1 MQQDY
6 KTLTIYVLTL
16 FVIVL
21 LIVLKKQ
28 QDHLT
33 ELEDEVVIE
42 TEKSTVFPD
51 TLKQESLDKAPDV
64 TAQVPMR
71 GVIGLIIDDFGYRND
86 HVSNGFL
93 NLSGKLTYAIIPGHE
108 YSQMFS
114 KKAYDAGYEI
124 IVHMPMEN
132 IGKTYGEEEYA
143 LMSYFQDDE
152 IKDRINSAFDQLPES
167 IGLNNHQGSRGT
179 ADSRVMTLLAGVI
192 KEKKKFFIDSRTTS
206 NSLAETTMRKYNVQ
220 TNKRDIFLDNELD
233 EEIINTQLLKLA
245 ELSEEKGIAIGI
257 GHVKPQTLSVLERE
271 IPVLQKKGFVS
282 SLYLDWYTDSD
293 ADSL

>member
-51 TLKQESLDKAPDV
+51 TLKQESLDKSPDV

-108 YSQMFS
+108 YSQLFS

-192 KEKKKFFIDSRTTS
+192 KEKKKFFIDSRTTR

-257 GHVKPQTLSVLERE
+257 GHVKPQTLSVLKRE
-271 IPVLQKKGFVS
+271 IPVLQKKGFRFEFVS
-282 SLYLDWYTDSD
+282 RLVY
-293 ADSL
+293 

>member
-6 KTLTIYVLTL
+6 KTLAIYVLTL
-16 FVIVL
+16 FVVVL

-33 ELEDEVVIE
+33 ELENDIVE
-42 TEKSTVFPD
+42 TEITTISPD
-51 TLKQESLDKAPDV
+51 TLKEQTSSQTPVE
-64 TAQVPMR
+64 TAKVPMR

-93 NLSGKLTYAIIPGHE
+93 QLPGKLTYAIIPGHD
-108 YSQMFS
+108 YSQLFS

-124 IVHMPMEN
+124 IVHLPMEN
-132 IGKTYGEEEYA
+132 IGKTYGEEEYV

-152 IKDRINSAFDQLPES
+152 IKNRINKAFDHLPES

-192 KEKKKFFIDSRTTS
+192 KENKKFFLDSRTTN
-206 NSLAETTMRKYNVQ
+206 NSLAETTMRKYGVP

-233 EEIINTQLLKLA
+233 EEKIKIQLLKLA
-245 ELSEEKGIAIGI
+245 DTSEEKGIAIGI
-257 GHVKPQTLSVLERE
+257 GHVKPQTLNVLAKE
-271 IPVLQKKGFVS
+271 IPVLQEKGFRFEFVS
-282 SLYLDWYTDSD
+282 NLVY
-293 ADSL
+293 

>member
-6 KTLTIYVLTL
+6 KTLAIYVLTL
-16 FVIVL
+16 FVVVL

-33 ELEDEVVIE
+33 DLENDIVE
-42 TEKSTVFPD
+42 TEITTISPD
-51 TLKQESLDKAPDV
+51 TLEEQKSIQSPVE
-64 TAQVPMR
+64 TAKVPMR

-93 NLSGKLTYAIIPGHE
+93 QLPGKLTYAIIPGHD
-108 YSQMFS
+108 YSQLFS

-124 IVHMPMEN
+124 IVHLPMEN
-132 IGKTYGEEEYA
+132 IGKTYGEEEYV

-152 IKDRINSAFDQLPES
+152 IKNRINKAFDYLPES

-179 ADSRVMTLLAGVI
+179 ADSRVMTLVAGVI
-192 KEKKKFFIDSRTTS
+192 KEKKKFFIDSRTTN
-206 NSLAETTMRKYNVQ
+206 NSLAETTMRKYGVP

-233 EEIINTQLLKLA
+233 EEKIKIQLLELA
-245 ELSEEKGIAIGI
+245 DVSEEKGIAIGI
-257 GHVKPQTLSVLERE
+257 GHVKPQTLNVLAKE
-271 IPVLQKKGFVS
+271 IPVLQEKGFRFEFVS
-282 SLYLDWYTDSD
+282 KLVY
-293 ADSL
+293 

>member
-6 KTLTIYVLTL
+6 KTLAIYVLTL
-16 FVIVL
+16 FVVVL

-33 ELEDEVVIE
+33 DLENDIVE
-42 TEKSTVFPD
+42 TEITTISPD
-51 TLKQESLDKAPDV
+51 TIEEQKSSQSPVE
-64 TAQVPMR
+64 TAKVPMR

-93 NLSGKLTYAIIPGHE
+93 QLPGKLTYAIIPGHD
-108 YSQMFS
+108 YSQLFS

-124 IVHMPMEN
+124 IVHLPMEN
-132 IGKTYGEEEYA
+132 IGKTYGEEEYV

-152 IKDRINSAFDQLPES
+152 IKNRINKAFDYLPES

-179 ADSRVMTLLAGVI
+179 ADSRVMTLVAGVI
-192 KEKKKFFIDSRTTS
+192 KEKKKFFIDSRTTN
-206 NSLAETTMRKYNVQ
+206 NSLAETTMRKYGVP

-233 EEIINTQLLKLA
+233 EEKIKIQLLELA
-245 ELSEEKGIAIGI
+245 DVSEEKGIAIGI
-257 GHVKPQTLSVLERE
+257 GHVKPQTLNVLAKE
-271 IPVLQKKGFVS
+271 IPVLQEKGFRFEFVS
-282 SLYLDWYTDSD
+282 KLVY
-293 ADSL
+293 

>member
-6 KTLTIYVLTL
+6 KTLAIYVLTL
-16 FVIVL
+16 FVVVL

-33 ELEDEVVIE
+33 DLENDIVEAEITTISPDTLEEQTSSQTPVE
-42 TEKSTVFPD
+42 TEKI
-51 TLKQESLDKAPDV
+51 
-64 TAQVPMR
+64 PMR

-93 NLSGKLTYAIIPGHE
+93 QLPGKLTYAIIPGHD
-108 YSQMFS
+108 YSQLFS

-124 IVHMPMEN
+124 IVHLPMEN
-132 IGKTYGEEEYA
+132 IGKTYGEEEYV

-152 IKDRINSAFDQLPES
+152 IKNRINKAFDHLPES

-192 KEKKKFFIDSRTTS
+192 KEKKKFFIDSRTTN
-206 NSLAETTMRKYNVQ
+206 NSLAETTMRKYGVP
-220 TNKRDIFLDNELD
+220 TNKRDVFLDNELD
-233 EEIINTQLLKLA
+233 EEKIKIQLLELA
-245 ELSEEKGIAIGI
+245 DVSEEKGIAIGI
-257 GHVKPQTLSVLERE
+257 GHVKPQTLNVLAKE
-271 IPVLQKKGFVS
+271 IPVLQKKGFRFEFVS
-282 SLYLDWYTDSD
+282 NLVY
-293 ADSL
+293 

>member
-28 QDHLT
+28 QDHLK

-42 TEKSTVFPD
+42 TEKSTVVPD
-51 TLKQESLDKAPDV
+51 TLKQESLDKSPDV

-108 YSQMFS
+108 YSQLFS

-206 NSLAETTMRKYNVQ
+206 NSLAETTMRKYNVA

-233 EEIINTQLLKLA
+233 EEKINTQLLKLA

-257 GHVKPQTLSVLERE
+257 GHVKPQTLSVLKRE
-271 IPVLQKKGFVS
+271 IPVLQKKGFRFEFVS
-282 SLYLDWYTDSD
+282 RLVY
-293 ADSL
+293 

>member
-6 KTLTIYVLTL
+6 KTLIIYVLTL

-28 QDHLT
+28 QDHLK

-42 TEKSTVFPD
+42 TEKSTVVPD
-51 TLKQESLDKAPDV
+51 TLKQESLDKSPDV

-108 YSQMFS
+108 YSQLFS

-132 IGKTYGEEEYA
+132 IGKTYGEKEYV

-152 IKDRINSAFDQLPES
+152 IKDRISSAFDQLPES

-245 ELSEEKGIAIGI
+245 ELAEEKGIAIGI

-271 IPVLQKKGFVS
+271 IPVLQKKGFRFEFVS
-282 SLYLDWYTDSD
+282 RLVY
-293 ADSL
+293 

>member
-6 KTLTIYVLTL
+6 KTITIYVLTL

-108 YSQMFS
+108 YSQLFS

-206 NSLAETTMRKYNVQ
+206 NSLAETTMRKYNVA

-233 EEIINTQLLKLA
+233 EEKINTQLLKLA

-257 GHVKPQTLSVLERE
+257 GHVKPQTLSVLKRE
-271 IPVLQKKGFVS
+271 IPVLQKKGFRFEFVS
-282 SLYLDWYTDSD
+282 RLVY
-293 ADSL
+293 

>member
-51 TLKQESLDKAPDV
+51 TLKQESLDRAPDV

-108 YSQMFS
+108 YSQLFS

-206 NSLAETTMRKYNVQ
+206 NSLAETTMRKYNVA

-233 EEIINTQLLKLA
+233 EEKINTQLLKLA

-257 GHVKPQTLSVLERE
+257 GHVKPQTLSVLKRE
-271 IPVLQKKGFVS
+271 IPVLQKKGFRFEFVS
-282 SLYLDWYTDSD
+282 RLVY
-293 ADSL
+293 

>member
-6 KTLTIYVLTL
+6 KTLAIYVLTL
-16 FVIVL
+16 FVVVL

-33 ELEDEVVIE
+33 DLENDIVETEIATISPDTLEEKTSSQTPVE
-42 TEKSTVFPD
+42 TEKI
-51 TLKQESLDKAPDV
+51 
-64 TAQVPMR
+64 PMR

-93 NLSGKLTYAIIPGHE
+93 QLPGKLTYAIIPGHD
-108 YSQMFS
+108 YSQLFS

-124 IVHMPMEN
+124 IVHLPMEN
-132 IGKTYGEEEYA
+132 IGKTYGEEEYV

-152 IKDRINSAFDQLPES
+152 IKNRINKAFDLLPES

-179 ADSRVMTLLAGVI
+179 ADSRVMTLVAGVI
-192 KEKKKFFIDSRTTS
+192 KEKKKFFIDSRTTN
-206 NSLAETTMRKYNVQ
+206 NSLAETTMRKYGVP

-233 EEIINTQLLKLA
+233 EEKIKIQLLELA
-245 ELSEEKGIAIGI
+245 DVSEEKGIAIGI
-257 GHVKPQTLSVLERE
+257 GHVKPQTLNVLAKE
-271 IPVLQKKGFVS
+271 IPVLQEKGFRFEFVS
-282 SLYLDWYTDSD
+282 NLVY
-293 ADSL
+293 

>member
-6 KTLTIYVLTL
+6 KTLIIYVLTL

-28 QDHLT
+28 QDHLK

-42 TEKSTVFPD
+42 TEKSTVVPD
-51 TLKQESLDKAPDV
+51 TLKQESLDKSPDV

-132 IGKTYGEEEYA
+132 IGKTYGEEEYV

-152 IKDRINSAFDQLPES
+152 IKDRISSAFDQLPES

-271 IPVLQKKGFVS
+271 IPVLQKKGFRFEFVS
-282 SLYLDWYTDSD
+282 RLVY
-293 ADSL
+293 

>member
-6 KTLTIYVLTL
+6 KTLAIYVLTL
-16 FVIVL
+16 FVVVL

-33 ELEDEVVIE
+33 DLENDIVE
-42 TEKSTVFPD
+42 TEITTISPD
-51 TLKQESLDKAPDV
+51 TLEEQTSIQSPVE
-64 TAQVPMR
+64 TAKVPMR

-93 NLSGKLTYAIIPGHE
+93 QLPGKLTYAIIPGHD
-108 YSQMFS
+108 YSQLFS

-124 IVHMPMEN
+124 IVHLPMEN
-132 IGKTYGEEEYA
+132 IGKTYGEEEYV

-152 IKDRINSAFDQLPES
+152 IKNRINKAFDHLPES

-192 KEKKKFFIDSRTTS
+192 KEKKKFFLDSRTTN
-206 NSLAETTMRKYNVQ
+206 NSLAETTMRKYGVP

-233 EEIINTQLLKLA
+233 EEKIKIQLLKLA
-245 ELSEEKGIAIGI
+245 DTSEEKGIAIGI
-257 GHVKPQTLSVLERE
+257 GHVKPQTLNVLAKE
-271 IPVLQKKGFVS
+271 IPVLQEKGFRFEFVS
-282 SLYLDWYTDSD
+282 NLVY
-293 ADSL
+293 

>member
-6 KTLTIYVLTL
+6 KTLIIYVLTL

-108 YSQMFS
+108 YSQLFS

-206 NSLAETTMRKYNVQ
+206 NSLAETTMRKYNVA

-233 EEIINTQLLKLA
+233 EKKINTQLLKLA

-271 IPVLQKKGFVS
+271 IPVLQKKGFRFEFVS
-282 SLYLDWYTDSD
+282 RLVY
-293 ADSL
+293 

>member
-33 ELEDEVVIE
+33 GLEDEVVIE

-108 YSQMFS
+108 YSQLFS

-132 IGKTYGEEEYA
+132 IGKTYGEEEYV

-152 IKDRINSAFDQLPES
+152 IKDRISSAFDQLPES

-206 NSLAETTMRKYNVQ
+206 NSLAEITMRKYNVA

-233 EEIINTQLLKLA
+233 EEKINTQLLKLA

-257 GHVKPQTLSVLERE
+257 GHVKPQTLSVLKRE
-271 IPVLQKKGFVS
+271 IPVLQKKGFRFEFVS
-282 SLYLDWYTDSD
+282 RLVY
-293 ADSL
+293 

>member
-6 KTLTIYVLTL
+6 KTLIIYVLTL

-28 QDHLT
+28 QDHLK

-42 TEKSTVFPD
+42 TEKSTVVPD
-51 TLKQESLDKAPDV
+51 TLKQESLDKSPDV

-108 YSQMFS
+108 YSQLFS

-192 KEKKKFFIDSRTTS
+192 KEKKKFFIDSRTTR

-271 IPVLQKKGFVS
+271 IPVLQKKGFRFELVS
-282 SLYLDWYTDSD
+282 RLVY
-293 ADSL
+293 

>member
-6 KTLTIYVLTL
+6 KTLIIYVLTL

-108 YSQMFS
+108 YSQLFS

-206 NSLAETTMRKYNVQ
+206 NSLAETTMRKYNVA

-233 EEIINTQLLKLA
+233 EEKINTQLLKLA

-257 GHVKPQTLSVLERE
+257 GHVKPQTLSVLKRE
-271 IPVLQKKGFVS
+271 IPVLQKKGFRFEFVS
-282 SLYLDWYTDSD
+282 RLVY
-293 ADSL
+293 

>member
-6 KTLTIYVLTL
+6 KTLIIYVLTL

-28 QDHLT
+28 QDHLK

-42 TEKSTVFPD
+42 TEKSTVVPD
-51 TLKQESLDKAPDV
+51 TLKQESLDKSPEV

-108 YSQMFS
+108 YSQLFS

-132 IGKTYGEEEYA
+132 IGKTYGEKEYV

-152 IKDRINSAFDQLPES
+152 IKDRISSAFDQLPES

-257 GHVKPQTLSVLERE
+257 GHVKPQTLSVLKRE
-271 IPVLQKKGFVS
+271 IPVLQKKGFRFEFVS
-282 SLYLDWYTDSD
+282 RLVY
-293 ADSL
+293 

>member
-108 YSQMFS
+108 YSQLFS

-206 NSLAETTMRKYNVQ
+206 NSLAETTMRKYNVA

-233 EEIINTQLLKLA
+233 EEKINTQLLKLA
-245 ELSEEKGIAIGI
+245 ELAEEKGIAIGI
-257 GHVKPQTLSVLERE
+257 GHVKPQTLSVLKRE
-271 IPVLQKKGFVS
+271 IPVLQKKGFRFEFVS
-282 SLYLDWYTDSD
+282 RLVY
-293 ADSL
+293 

>member
-6 KTLTIYVLTL
+6 KTLAIYVLTL
-16 FVIVL
+16 FVVVL

-33 ELEDEVVIE
+33 ELENDIVE
-42 TEKSTVFPD
+42 TEITTISPD
-51 TLKQESLDKAPDV
+51 TLEKQTSSQTPVE
-64 TAQVPMR
+64 TAKVPMR

-93 NLSGKLTYAIIPGHE
+93 QLPGKLTYAIIPGHD
-108 YSQMFS
+108 YSQLFS

-124 IVHMPMEN
+124 IVHLPMEN
-132 IGKTYGEEEYA
+132 IGKTYGEEEYV

-152 IKDRINSAFDQLPES
+152 IKNRINKAFDLLPES

-179 ADSRVMTLLAGVI
+179 ADSRVMTLVAGVI
-192 KEKKKFFIDSRTTS
+192 KEKKKFFIDSRTTN
-206 NSLAETTMRKYNVQ
+206 NSLAETTMRKYGVP

-233 EEIINTQLLKLA
+233 EEKIKIQLLKLA
-245 ELSEEKGIAIGI
+245 DTSEEKGIAIGI
-257 GHVKPQTLSVLERE
+257 GHVKPQTLNVLAKE
-271 IPVLQKKGFVS
+271 IPVLQEKGFRFEFVS
-282 SLYLDWYTDSD
+282 NLVY
-293 ADSL
+293 

>member
-6 KTLTIYVLTL
+6 KTLAIYVLTL
-16 FVIVL
+16 FVVVL

-33 ELEDEVVIE
+33 DLENDIVE
-42 TEKSTVFPD
+42 TEITTISPD
-51 TLKQESLDKAPDV
+51 TIEEQKSSQSPVE
-64 TAQVPMR
+64 TAKVPMR

-93 NLSGKLTYAIIPGHE
+93 QLPGKLTYAIIPGHD
-108 YSQMFS
+108 YSQLFS

-124 IVHMPMEN
+124 IVHLPMEN
-132 IGKTYGEEEYA
+132 IGKTYGEEEYV

-152 IKDRINSAFDQLPES
+152 IKNRINKAFDYLPES

-179 ADSRVMTLLAGVI
+179 ADSRVMTLVAEVI
-192 KEKKKFFIDSRTTS
+192 KEKKKFFIDSRTTN
-206 NSLAETTMRKYNVQ
+206 NSLAETTMRKYGVP

-233 EEIINTQLLKLA
+233 EEKIKIQLLELA
-245 ELSEEKGIAIGI
+245 DVSEEKGIAIGI
-257 GHVKPQTLSVLERE
+257 GHVKPQTLNVLAKE
-271 IPVLQKKGFVS
+271 IPVLQEKGFRFEFVS
-282 SLYLDWYTDSD
+282 KLVY
-293 ADSL
+293 

>member
-108 YSQMFS
+108 YSQLFS

-152 IKDRINSAFDQLPES
+152 IKDRINLAFDQLPES

-206 NSLAETTMRKYNVQ
+206 NSLAETTMRKYNVA

-233 EEIINTQLLKLA
+233 EEKINTQLLKLA

-257 GHVKPQTLSVLERE
+257 GHVKPQTLSVLKRE
-271 IPVLQKKGFVS
+271 IPVLQKKGFRFEFVS
-282 SLYLDWYTDSD
+282 RLVY
-293 ADSL
+293 